1 MTVKTG
7 LTGLTH
13 SHRACPI
20 FGGLAYPFSRAV
32 SNLRLPHPCAFCKDG
47 EGRGKAFPFL
57 GFSRAEAPVRRPWLL
72 DYEKLIPQAAAS
84 LTGTGP
90 ASP

>member
-20 FGGLAYPFSRAV
+20 LGGLAYPFIRAV
-32 SNLRLPHPCAFCKDG
+32 SNLRLPHPCAFCKGG

-57 GFSRAEAPVRRPWLL
+57 GFSRAEEWLL
-72 DYEKLIPQAAAS
+72 CAVLGFWTPRN
-84 LTGTGP
+84 
-90 ASP
+90 